1 MTCIFD
7 TNLHVIYI
15 VHVIYMTLKKG
26 SKSIMNKVKNFRT
39 SKNMSQLTL
48 ARSVEVSRQTIN
60 MIENDKYNPSLNLC
74 IKISKAL
81 DVTLNDLFW
90 EDDNNE

>member
-1 MTCIFD
+1 
-7 TNLHVIYI
+7 
-15 VHVIYMTLKKG
+15 
-26 SKSIMNKVKNFRT
+26 MNKVKNFRT
-39 SKNMSQLTL
+39 AKYMSQLTL

-74 IKISKAL
+74 IKIAKAL
-81 DVTLNDLFW
+81 NVTLNDLFW